1 MPMQIRGR
9 GCAFATG
16 MLSSFFFP
24 FPCFFCLVERTE
36 PFRVLRLTL
45 RNQGIGNW
53 LVSTLF
59 AQISPIA
66 LGKIGWVS
74 PPNSPALTET
84 RANSVSRNTTSSS
97 RRSTSL

>member
-1 MPMQIRGR
+1 MSEIMPMQIRGR

-16 MLSSFFFP
+16 
-24 FPCFFCLVERTE
+24 V
-36 PFRVLRLTL
+36 
-45 RNQGIGNW
+45 GNW

-74 PPNSPALTET
+74 LQSQSNFHGSP
-84 RANSVSRNTTSSS
+84 S
-97 RRSTSL
+97 